1 MNALDLIILGI
12 LLIAAVMG
20 AVKGFIGQI
29 GTLAGIILGVIA
41 CRMFG
46 GTVSDMIVG
55 SGTVHEGVYR
65 AMVYV
70 LLFVAVYFVVFFIA
84 RIFGKVL
91 SAMHIRI
98 IDRIGGAL
106 LSMAAWAFFMSLALN
121 VYLVISPDDRGS
133 FSNHDKPWRPAI
145 AQLAPRILGYITT

>member
-1 MNALDLIILGI
+1 MGTLDLIILGI

-46 GTVSDMIVG
+46 GAVADMIVG
-55 SGTVHEGVYR
+55 SGTAHEGVYR
-65 AMVYV
+65 AVVYI
-70 LLFVAVYFVVFFIA
+70 LLFIAVYFVVFFIA
-84 RIFGKVL
+84 RMFSNLL

-98 IDRIGGAL
+98 IDRIGGAV

-121 VYLVISPDDRGS
+121 VYFAISPADRGA
-133 FSNHDKPWRPAI
+133 FSTQDKPWRPAI